1 MNFFYKLSNNT
12 IRLKLPIVI
21 DIKGILF
28 IPDDFR
34 YIYNKALEWNC
45 KYLVSIRS
53 SSGLPLT
60 KKGIPF
66 PPINFVLVSSRLKLD
81 NDDIINWSSL
91 KVVLENIIRSSDL
104 IKYDENIS
112 SNIGLYLVFIKIL

>member
-1 MNFFYKLSNNT
+1 MNFFNNLPKNT

-28 IPDDFR
+28 IPDDFLS
-34 YIYNKALEWNC
+34 ICNKALEWNC

-53 SSGLPLT
+53 CSGLPLT
-60 KKGIPF
+60 KNGIPF
-66 PPINFVLVSSRLKLD
+66 PSINFVLVSSRLKLD
-81 NDDIINWSSL
+81 NDDIINLSSL
-91 KVVLENIIRSSDL
+91 KVVLENRIRSSDL

-112 SNIGLYLVFIKIL
+112 SNIGLSLVFIKIL